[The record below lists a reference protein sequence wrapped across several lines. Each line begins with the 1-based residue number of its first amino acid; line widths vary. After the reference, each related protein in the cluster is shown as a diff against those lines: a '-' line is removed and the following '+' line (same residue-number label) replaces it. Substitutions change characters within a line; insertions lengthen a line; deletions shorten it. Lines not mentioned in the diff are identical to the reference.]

1 MITRPQAPYYVPRG
15 VALAFITAALTG
27 LTGALVGKQVMS
39 ALGRLVNHQEL
50 VLRVLGWCWS
60 GLPFLVLAVAI
71 NQRRLLAEG
80 ARAGLTYLLAVW
92 AGSGAL
98 LLPGRTSNLERR
110 FGSAYPDAR
119 PLGFGW
125 GAGALSI
132 FVSLLLAGLVIVLL
146 RRLGSIDQGILNRV
160 LVGLWIIATAAGL
173 VVALLAP
180 LP

>member
-1 MITRPQAPYYVPRG
+1 VTTRLHAPSYVPRG

-27 LTGALVGKQVMS
+27 LTGALVGKQLMT
-39 ALGRLVNHQEL
+39 ALGHLVNHQEL
-50 VLRVLGWCWS
+50 VLRILGWCWS
-60 GLPFLVLAVAI
+60 GLPFVVLAVAI
-71 NQRRLLAEG
+71 TQRRHLSER
-80 ARAGLTYLLAVW
+80 ARAALTYLLAVW
-92 AGSGAL
+92 VGSAAV

-125 GAGALSI
+125 GAGALSL

-146 RRLGSIDQGILNRV
+146 RRFGAIDQVILNRV
-160 LVGLWIIATAAGL
+160 LVCLWIIATAAGL
-173 VVALLAP
+173 VVALFAP